1 MNEVHNMSKQIS
13 SIIVLL
19 SALLI
24 SSCSRVK
31 TPDENASNSVTSID
45 SLAMEICEK
54 NEDSDT
60 TERDWKDMT
69 QLEFNEKYVKDASD
83 YEKIVDEGFQNMASL
98 LPKYK
103 DLFNMENKKYKQYL
117 KAVVVVAGFGEHGSS
132 SPCYFSDVWKQSI
145 ELKEASYKDML
156 LHLQGEKVSFPK
168 TRITNGMI
176 EQAYQSF
183 IASVYKDADLF
194 WGYEESELE
203 DYKTDLKNEQRCWNE
218 WMSYRSL
225 VSSRLPQDLR
235 KIYDGCSN
243 LTKRIKL
250 RQVKNQNQALGVTG
264 QEPWKCILPDDC
276 SDKDLLEYPGFDKVW
291 AKHLED
297 LDWYPTF
304 EE

>member
-1 MNEVHNMSKQIS
+1 MSSKQIS
-13 SIIVLL
+13 TIIVLL

-31 TPDENASNSVTSID
+31 TTDENASNSVTSID
-45 SLAMEICEK
+45 SLAMEISEN

-60 TERDWKDMT
+60 TERNWENMT
-69 QLEFNEKYVKDASD
+69 QLEFNEEYVKDASD
-83 YEKIVDEGFQNMASL
+83 YENIVNEGFQEMVSL

-103 DLFNMENKKYKQYL
+103 DLFKMENEKYKQYL
-117 KAVVVVAGFGEHGSS
+117 KAVVVVAGFGEYGSS
-132 SPCYFSDVWKQSI
+132 SPCYFSDVRKQGI
-145 ELKEASYKDML
+145 ELKEASYKNML
-156 LHLQGEKVSFPK
+156 LYLQGKKVSFPK
-168 TRITNGMI
+168 TQITNGMI
-176 EQAYQSF
+176 KQAYQSF
-183 IASVYKDADLF
+183 IASIHKDGVLF

-218 WMSYRSL
+218 WISYRSL
-225 VSSRLPQDLR
+225 VSSRLPQDLH

-243 LTKRIKL
+243 LTRRIKL

-264 QEPWKCILPDDC
+264 QELWKCILPENC

-291 AKHLED
+291 AKHFED